1 MIMMDRADVKVMPP
15 FVLLGFLGLEL
26 LVAVLAPM
34 RALPAPVALPR
45 GIGVTAGSV
54 VVLLLAVREIAH
66 AKAAFDVSRP
76 TTKIIASGV
85 FHVTRNPV
93 YLSMILLVIGI
104 GLILNS
110 PCSILLAAPMDSLL
124 CLTIIRPEE
133 RYLEDKFGDIYR
145 AYRSRTP
152 RWLSARRLF
161 DAIPAGRL
169 R

>member
-1 MIMMDRADVKVMPP
+1 MMDRADVKVMPP

-34 RALPAPVALPR
+34 RALPAPVALPL

-66 AKAAFDVSRP
+66 AKTAFDVRRP

-93 YLSMILLVIGI
+93 YLSMILLVTGI

-110 PCSILLAAPMDSLL
+110 LWSILLAVPMGGVL
-124 CLTIIRPEE
+124 CLTIIKPEE
-133 RYLEDKFGDIYR
+133 RYLEDKFRDTYR
-145 AYRSRTP
+145 TYRDDVP

-161 DAIPAGRL
+161 GALQASSR